1 MDLQQPSQPTAQI
14 LQALC
19 FWASINL
26 SLQGHWPAILI
37 SQNTESCGH
46 ILPRLSNSKKSFIQK
61 GGEAPVQDHL
71 SIHLCTFSR
80 PEQAQPCPYSS
91 ENGHIKSKL
100 TDVHTPE
107 CDLVPLEITR
117 NRTTRNACH
126 DGIFS
131 VTSYPQEEVT
141 IPTTTKAELMAE
153 CSPLSFSALL
163 LLCCGALRKTLKVRF
178 LVIPASVCISVK

>member
-46 ILPRLSNSKKSFIQK
+46 ILPRLSNSKKRGRSPSSRSPKHSPLHLLKARTGSALPIQLREWAHQIK
-61 GGEAPVQDHL
+61 ADWCPHTRVWSGPTGNNTKQNNKECL
-71 SIHLCTFSR
+71 SWWDFQCYF
-80 PEQAQPCPYSS
+80 
-91 ENGHIKSKL
+91 
-100 TDVHTPE
+100 
-107 CDLVPLEITR
+107 
-117 NRTTRNACH
+117 
-126 DGIFS
+126 
-131 VTSYPQEEVT
+131 TSLGRSNHSNKP
-141 IPTTTKAELMAE
+141 TKAELMAE